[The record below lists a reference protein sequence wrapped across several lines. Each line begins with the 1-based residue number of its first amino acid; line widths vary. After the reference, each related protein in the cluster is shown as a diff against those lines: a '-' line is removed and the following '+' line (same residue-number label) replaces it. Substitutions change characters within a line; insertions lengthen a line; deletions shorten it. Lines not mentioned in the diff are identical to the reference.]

1 MAKTKFIMDRAED
14 ELNEN
19 QREYLKTLNNQLR
32 NKPRELTKKQQQQ
45 IIQVYKKAYMDTI
58 NRGIKNAYGDSKAV
72 KNLTAAYS
80 QQIYDELLK
89 VVMKYNSQAAK
100 DLSDINKQMMQLLMG
115 DGYQQIKEQVD
126 KLVDIVNAD
135 TVEQLIRGKLYED
148 RKGLDKRLWSC
159 TNTSGE
165 KIEDA
170 VASCMAEGMSAAD
183 MAENLKQFAMGG
195 HHTWSRN
202 KIREKLGSG
211 YARKYSGGLDYESL
225 RLARTTITH
234 QAQIETI
241 NTRKVNPYMGGVKW
255 HSNHEAGRTCDLC
268 NSRDGHIFIVDK
280 EDIPLDHPN
289 GACWL
294 EPVWMINGK
303 EATPE
308 EIAKDMR
315 AWANGEKNSG
325 AMDKI
330 PEYKGLGGTAKTKP
344 KTTRVKTTTTKKK
357 TATTKTTKK
366 TTTTAQGGIYTPEER
381 AAKYT
386 ELHETL
392 KKQISKT
399 NKKYTTEG
407 ILEALKQAPLDV
419 QDIYL
424 SIGEFQRTN
433 STGGAFYSLGDKKIH
448 MSLKDDR
455 NLRIRYF
462 GEKHRYDVLF
472 HEWGHLIDDQGVTK
486 RSKEYKF
493 ADGKELMFAKITM
506 DTAVKPTGLAQSFER
521 DMNNWKAKWVEEK
534 FQGKKTLADTPA
546 PLVNG
551 KFADFLQQNEVFTIA
566 LQDAARGMSKGAV
579 KTKWGHDTN
588 YYTRN
593 AVGNINEYEAA
604 CIEVSSELWA
614 EISSSMTQPETRKFL
629 YENFPEMMK
638 SYEKIVKKTLK
649 TIKK

>member
-1 MAKTKFIMDRAED
+1 MGKTKFIMNKPED

-89 VVMKYNSQAAK
+89 VVMKYNSKVAN
-100 DLSDINKQMMQLLMG
+100 DLADINKQMMQLLMG
-115 DGYQQIKEQVD
+115 DGYKQIKDQVD

-170 VASCMAEGMSAAD
+170 VASCMAEGMGAAE

-308 EIAKDMR
+308 EIAKDMK

-330 PEYKGLGGTAKTKP
+330 PEYKGLGGTAKSKV
-344 KTTRVKTTTTKKK
+344 VKSKATKKRS
-357 TATTKTTKK
+357 TK
-366 TTTTAQGGIYTPEER
+366 QRGIYTQEER

-386 ELHETL
+386 ELEQVL

-407 ILEALKQAPLDV
+407 ILEALKQAPLEV
-419 QDIYL
+419 QDMYL
-424 SIGEFQRTN
+424 SIGKFQRTN
-433 STGGAFYSLGDKKIH
+433 STGGAFYSPTDKKIH
-448 MSLKDDR
+448 MSLKDER
-455 NLRIRYF
+455 NLRIQF

-472 HEWGHLIDDQGVTK
+472 HEWGHMIDDQATPDDFKMYRFSGG
-486 RSKEYKF
+486 SEPMYN
-493 ADGKELMFAKITM
+493 KITLKN
-506 DTAVKPTGLAQSFER
+506 AIKPTGLAQAFER

-534 FQGKKTLADTPA
+534 FHGKKTLDNTPA

-551 KFADFLQQNEVFTIA
+551 KFADFLHANEVHTIA
-566 LQDAARGMSKGAV
+566 LQDAAKGMSAGAV
-579 KTKWGHDTN
+579 KTKWGHDLK

-593 AVGNINEYEAA
+593 QDGNISAYESA

-614 EISSSMTQPETRKFL
+614 EISSNMTQPETRKFL

-638 SYEKIVKKTLK
+638 SYDKIVKDTLK
-649 TIKK
+649 QFKK

>member
-1 MAKTKFIMDRAED
+1 MANTKFISDTHT
-14 ELNEN
+14 EN
-19 QREYLKTLNNQLR
+19 GLEYLDTLNKQLR
-32 NKPRELTKKQQQQ
+32 NKPKELTKKQQQQ
-45 IIQVYKKAYMDTI
+45 IIQVYKNAYMDII
-58 NRGIKNAYGDSKAV
+58 NRNIRSAYGDSKAV

-89 VVMKYNSQAAK
+89 VIMKYNRQAATQMA
-100 DLSDINKQMMQLLMG
+100 DINTQMMQLLMG
-115 DGYQQIKEQVD
+115 DGYQQIKDQVD

-135 TVEQLIRGKLYED
+135 TVEQLIRGKVYED

-170 VASCMAEGMSAAD
+170 VASCMAEGMGAAD
-183 MAENLKQFAMGG
+183 MAQNLKEFAMGG

-202 KIREKLGSG
+202 KIREKLGSY
-211 YARKYSGGLDYESL
+211 YASRYKGGLDYEAL

-241 NTRKVNPYMGGVKW
+241 NTKRVNPYMGGIKW

-268 NSRDGHIFIVDK
+268 NERDGHIFIVDK

-308 EIAKDMR
+308 EIAKDMK

-330 PEYKGLGGTAKTKP
+330 PEYKGLGGTAKS
-344 KTTRVKTTTTKKK
+344 
-357 TATTKTTKK
+357 TTKTTKTKTK
-366 TTTTAQGGIYTPEER
+366 TTKKKAAKGGIYTEEER
-381 AAKYT
+381 AAKYA
-386 ELHETL
+386 ELHQTL
-392 KKQISKT
+392 KKQVRTT
-399 NKKYTTEG
+399 NKKYTVDG
-407 ILEALKQAPLDV
+407 IIDRLKQAPLDV
-419 QDIYL
+419 QDLYL
-424 SIGEFQRTN
+424 SVGKFERTTSN
-433 STGGAFYSLGDKKIH
+433 GGAYYSPTDKKIH
-448 MSLKDDR
+448 MSFSDGR
-455 NLRIRYF
+455 NLRVSF
-462 GEKHRYDVLF
+462 GEHHRYDVLF
-472 HEWGHLIDDQGVTK
+472 HEWGHLIDDQGAGDDVKFYRFSGGSEPMYTK
-486 RSKEYKF
+486 LTLKNAIKEK
-493 ADGKELMFAKITM
+493 
-506 DTAVKPTGLAQSFER
+506 GLAQSFER

-534 FQGKKTLADTPA
+534 FHGKKTLDNTPA

-551 KFADFLQQNEVFTIA
+551 KFADFLHENEVYTIA
-566 LQDAARGMSKGAV
+566 LQDAAKGMSAGAV
-579 KTKWGHDTN
+579 KTRWGHDLN
-588 YYTRN
+588 YYIRN
-593 AVGNINEYEAA
+593 QDGNISAYESA

-614 EISSSMTQPETRKFL
+614 ELNSSMTQPETRKFL

-638 SYEKIVKKTLK
+638 SYDKLVKDTLK
-649 TIKK
+649 QFKKK

>member
-1 MAKTKFIMDRAED
+1 MGKTKFIMNKPED

-89 VVMKYNSQAAK
+89 VVMKYNSQVAS

-135 TVEQLIRGKLYED
+135 TVDQIVRGKLYEG
-148 RKGLDKRLWSC
+148 RKGLDKTLWNATSK
-159 TNTSGE
+159 SGE

-170 VASCMAEGMSAAD
+170 VASCMAEGMGAAE
-183 MAENLKQFAMGG
+183 MAENLKEFAMGG

-202 KIREKLGSG
+202 KIKEKLGSG
-211 YARKYSGGLDYESL
+211 YARKYSSGLDYESL

-234 QAQIETI
+234 QSQIETI

-268 NSRDGHIFIVDK
+268 NERDGHIFIVDK

-325 AMDKI
+325 AMNKI
-330 PEYKGLGGTAKTKP
+330 PEYKGLGGTKQPAKSI
-344 KTTRVKTTTTKKK
+344 KK
-357 TATTKTTKK
+357 TIKK
-366 TTTTAQGGIYTPEER
+366 AVKQRGIYTEEER

-407 ILEALKQAPLDV
+407 ILEALKQAPLEV
-419 QDIYL
+419 QDMYL
-424 SIGEFQRTN
+424 SIGKFQRTN
-433 STGGAFYSLGDKKIH
+433 STGGAFYSPTDKKIH
-448 MSLKDDR
+448 MSLKDER
-455 NLRIRYF
+455 NLRIQF

-472 HEWGHLIDDQGVTK
+472 HEWGHMIDDQATPDDFKMYRFSGG
-486 RSKEYKF
+486 SEPMYN
-493 ADGKELMFAKITM
+493 KITLKN
-506 DTAVKPTGLAQSFER
+506 AIKPTGLAQSFER
-521 DMNNWKAKWVEEK
+521 DMKNWQAKWVQEK
-534 FQGKKTLADTPA
+534 FHGKKTLENTPA
-546 PLVNG
+546 ALVNG
-551 KFADFLQQNEVFTIA
+551 KFADFLHDNEVFTIA
-566 LQDAARGMSKGAV
+566 LQDAAKGMSAGAV
-579 KTKWGHDTN
+579 KTKWGHDAK

-593 AVGNINEYEAA
+593 QDGNISAYESA

-614 EISSSMTQPETRKFL
+614 EISSNMTQPETRKFL

-638 SYEKIVKKTLK
+638 SYDKIVKDTLK
-649 TIKK
+649 QFKK

>member
-1 MAKTKFIMDRAED
+1 MAKTQFTMNKPED
-14 ELNEN
+14 KLNPN
-19 QREYLKTLNNQLR
+19 QREYLDTLNKQLR

-89 VVMKYNSQAAK
+89 VVMKYNSKVAT
-100 DLSDINKQMMQLLMG
+100 DLADINKQMMQLLMG
-115 DGYQQIKEQVD
+115 DGYKQIKDQVD
-126 KLVDIVNAD
+126 KLVDIVNTD
-135 TVEQLIRGKLYED
+135 TVEQVIQGKLYEK
-148 RKGLDKRLWSC
+148 RKGLDKTLWSC
-159 TNTSGE
+159 TDKSGV

-170 VASCMAEGMSAAD
+170 VASCMAEGMGAAE
-183 MAENLKQFAMGG
+183 MAENLKEFAMGG

-241 NTRKVNPYMGGVKW
+241 NTKRVNPYMGGVQW
-255 HSNHEAGRTCDLC
+255 HSNHEAGRTCDAC
-268 NSRDGHIFIVDK
+268 NALDGRLFIIDK

-303 EATPE
+303 KATPE
-308 EIAKDMR
+308 DIAKDMR

-325 AMDKI
+325 AMNKI
-330 PEYKGLGGTAKTKP
+330 PEYKGLGGTKAPAKSI
-344 KTTRVKTTTTKKK
+344 KK
-357 TATTKTTKK
+357 TIKK
-366 TTTTAQGGIYTPEER
+366 AVKQRGIYTEEER

-407 ILEALKQAPLDV
+407 ILEALKQAPLEV
-419 QDIYL
+419 QDMYL
-424 SIGEFQRTN
+424 SIGKFQRTN
-433 STGGAFYSLGDKKIH
+433 STGGAFYSPTDKKIH
-448 MSLKDDR
+448 MSLKDER
-455 NLRIRYF
+455 NLRIQF

-472 HEWGHLIDDQGVTK
+472 HEWGHMIDDQATPDDFKMYRFSGG
-486 RSKEYKF
+486 SEPMYS
-493 ADGKELMFAKITM
+493 KITLKN
-506 DTAVKPTGLAQSFER
+506 AIKPTGLAQAFER

-534 FQGKKTLADTPA
+534 FHGKKTLDNTPA

-551 KFADFLQQNEVFTIA
+551 KFADFLHDNEVFTIA
-566 LQDAARGMSKGAV
+566 LQDAAKGMSAGAV
-579 KTKWGHDTN
+579 KTKWGHDAK

-593 AVGNINEYEAA
+593 QDGNISAYESA

-638 SYEKIVKKTLK
+638 SYDKLVKDTLK
-649 TIKK
+649 QFKK

>member
-1 MAKTKFIMDRAED
+1 MAKTKFIMNRAED
-14 ELNEN
+14 ELNDN
-19 QREYLKTLNNQLR
+19 QKEYLKTLNNQLN

-89 VVMKYNSQAAK
+89 VVMKYNSKVAT
-100 DLSDINKQMMQLLMG
+100 DLADVNKQMMQLLMG
-115 DGYQQIKEQVD
+115 DGYKQIKDQVD
-126 KLVDIVNAD
+126 KLVDVVNAD
-135 TVEQLIRGKLYED
+135 TVEQVIRGKLYED

-241 NTRKVNPYMGGVKW
+241 NTKRVNPYMGGVQW
-255 HSNHEAGRTCDLC
+255 HSNHEAGRTCDAC
-268 NSRDGHIFIVDK
+268 NALDGRLFIIDK

-303 EATPE
+303 KATPE
-308 EIAKDMR
+308 DIAKDMR

-330 PEYKGLGGTAKTKP
+330 PEYKGLGGTKTP
-344 KTTRVKTTTTKKK
+344 TKSIKK
-357 TATTKTTKK
+357 TIKRAVK
-366 TTTTAQGGIYTPEER
+366 QRGIYTEEER

-419 QDIYL
+419 QDMYL

-448 MSLKDDR
+448 MSLKDER

-472 HEWGHLIDDQGVTK
+472 HEWGHLIDDQGVAK

-551 KFADFLQQNEVFTIA
+551 KFADFLDQNEVFTVA

-614 EISSSMTQPETRKFL
+614 EISSNMTQPETRKFL

-638 SYEKIVKKTLK
+638 SYDKIVKDTLK
-649 TIKK
+649 QFKKK

>member
-1 MAKTKFIMDRAED
+1 MAKTKFTSDTKSD
-14 ELNEN
+14 NGL
-19 QREYLKTLNNQLR
+19 EYLKTLNNQLR

-89 VVMKYNSQAAK
+89 VVMKYDSKVAK
-100 DLSDINKQMMQLLMG
+100 DLADINKQMMQLLMG
-115 DGYQQIKEQVD
+115 DGYKQIKDQVD

-135 TVEQLIRGKLYED
+135 TVEQVIRGKLYED

-234 QAQIETI
+234 QSQIETI
-241 NTRKVNPYMGGVKW
+241 NTKRVNPYMGGVKW

-268 NSRDGHIFIVDK
+268 NERDGHIFIVDK

-330 PEYKGLGGTAKTKP
+330 PEYKGLGGTAKPKAKT
-344 KTTRVKTTTTKKK
+344 KTTRVKTTKDTIKK
-357 TATTKTTKK
+357 TTKTTNKAAK
-366 TTTTAQGGIYTPEER
+366 QKGGIYTEEER
-381 AAKYT
+381 AAKYA

-419 QDIYL
+419 QDMYL
-424 SIGEFQRTN
+424 SIGKFQRTN
-433 STGGAFYSLGDKKIH
+433 STGGAFYSPTDKKIH
-448 MSLKDDR
+448 MSLKDER
-455 NLRIRYF
+455 NLRINNF

-472 HEWGHLIDDQGVTK
+472 HEWGHMIDDQGTPDDFK
-486 RSKEYKF
+486 MYRFSGGSEPMYS
-493 ADGKELMFAKITM
+493 KITLKN
-506 DTAVKPTGLAQSFER
+506 AIKPTGLAQSFER

-534 FQGKKTLADTPA
+534 FHGTKTLENTPA

-551 KFADFLQQNEVFTIA
+551 KFADFLHDNEVYTIA
-566 LQDAARGMSKGAV
+566 LQDAAKGMSAGAV
-579 KTKWGHDTN
+579 KTRWGHDLK

-593 AVGNINEYEAA
+593 QDGNISAYESA
-604 CIEVSSELWA
+604 CVEVSSELWA
-614 EISSSMTQPETRKFL
+614 EINSSMTQPETRKFL

-638 SYEKIVKKTLK
+638 SYDKLVKDTLK
-649 TIKK
+649 QFKK

>member
-1 MAKTKFIMDRAED
+1 MGRTEFDGNRNTQNAID
-14 ELNEN
+14 
-19 QREYLKTLNNQLR
+19 YLKTLNGQLN
-32 NKPRELTKKQQQQ
+32 NKPKELTKKQQQQ

-89 VVMKYNSQAAK
+89 VVMKYNSKVAN

-115 DGYQQIKEQVD
+115 DGYKQIKDQVD

-135 TVEQLIRGKLYED
+135 TVEQLIRGKVYED

-170 VASCMAEGMSAAD
+170 VASCMAEGMGAAE
-183 MAENLKQFAMGG
+183 MAQNLKEFAMGG

-241 NTRKVNPYMGGVKW
+241 NTKRVNPYMGGVQW
-255 HSNHEAGRTCDLC
+255 HSNHEAGRTCDAC
-268 NSRDGHIFIVDK
+268 NALDGRIYIIDK

-303 EATPE
+303 KATPE
-308 EIAKDMR
+308 DIAKDMR

-330 PEYKGLGGTAKTKP
+330 PEYKGLGGTKQPAKSI
-344 KTTRVKTTTTKKK
+344 KK
-357 TATTKTTKK
+357 TIKK
-366 TTTTAQGGIYTPEER
+366 AVKQRGIYTEEER

-407 ILEALKQAPLDV
+407 ILEALKQAPLEV
-419 QDIYL
+419 QDMYL
-424 SIGEFQRTN
+424 SIGKFQRTN
-433 STGGAFYSLGDKKIH
+433 STGGAFYSPTDKKIH
-448 MSLKDDR
+448 MSLKDER
-455 NLRIRYF
+455 NLRIQF

-472 HEWGHLIDDQGVTK
+472 HEWGHMIDDQATPDDFKMYRFSGG
-486 RSKEYKF
+486 SEPMYN
-493 ADGKELMFAKITM
+493 KITLKN
-506 DTAVKPTGLAQSFER
+506 AIKPTGLAQSFER
-521 DMNNWKAKWVEEK
+521 DMKNWQAKWVQEK
-534 FQGKKTLADTPA
+534 FHGKKTLENTPA
-546 PLVNG
+546 ALVNG
-551 KFADFLQQNEVFTIA
+551 KFADFLHDNEVFTIA
-566 LQDAARGMSKGAV
+566 LQDAAKGMSAGAV
-579 KTKWGHDTN
+579 KTKWGHDAK

-593 AVGNINEYEAA
+593 QDGNISAYESA

-614 EISSSMTQPETRKFL
+614 EISSNMTQPETRKFL

-638 SYEKIVKKTLK
+638 SYDKIVKDTLK
-649 TIKK
+649 QFKK

>member
-1 MAKTKFIMDRAED
+1 MGRTEFSGVGNTQNSID
-14 ELNEN
+14 
-19 QREYLKTLNNQLR
+19 YLKTLNGQLN
-32 NKPRELTKKQQQQ
+32 NKPKELTKKQQQQ

-72 KNLTAAYS
+72 KNLTASYS

-89 VVMKYNSQAAK
+89 VVMKYNSKVAK

-241 NTRKVNPYMGGVKW
+241 NTKRVNPYMGGVQW
-255 HSNHEAGRTCDLC
+255 HSNHEAGRTCDAC
-268 NSRDGHIFIVDK
+268 NALDGRLFIIDK

-303 EATPE
+303 KATPE
-308 EIAKDMR
+308 DIAKDMR

-330 PEYKGLGGTAKTKP
+330 PEYKGLGGTKTP
-344 KTTRVKTTTTKKK
+344 TKSIKK
-357 TATTKTTKK
+357 TIKRAVK
-366 TTTTAQGGIYTPEER
+366 QRGIYTEEER

-407 ILEALKQAPLDV
+407 ILEALKQAPLEV
-419 QDIYL
+419 QDMYL
-424 SIGEFQRTN
+424 SIGKFQRTN
-433 STGGAFYSLGDKKIH
+433 STGGAFYSLEDKKIH
-448 MSLKDDR
+448 MSLKDER

-472 HEWGHLIDDQGVTK
+472 HEWGHLIDDQGVAK

-551 KFADFLQQNEVFTIA
+551 KFADFLDQNEVFTVA

-614 EISSSMTQPETRKFL
+614 EISSNMTQPETRKFL

-638 SYEKIVKKTLK
+638 SYDKIVKDTLK
-649 TIKK
+649 QFKKK

>member
-1 MAKTKFIMDRAED
+1 MAKTQFISDTQTQNG
-14 ELNEN
+14 L
-19 QREYLKTLNNQLR
+19 EYLETLNKQLR
-32 NKPRELTKKQQQQ
+32 NKPRELTKYQQQQ

-58 NRGIKNAYGDSKAV
+58 NRGIKNAYGDNKAV

-89 VVMKYNSQAAK
+89 VVMKYNSKVAN

-115 DGYQQIKEQVD
+115 DGYQQIKDQVD

-135 TVEQLIRGKLYED
+135 TVEQLIRGKVYED

-170 VASCMAEGMSAAD
+170 VASCMAEGMGAAE
-183 MAENLKQFAMGG
+183 MAENLKEFAMGG

-202 KIREKLGSG
+202 KIKEKLGSG

-234 QAQIETI
+234 QSQIETI

-268 NSRDGHIFIVDK
+268 NERDGHIFIVDK

-325 AMDKI
+325 AMNKI
-330 PEYKGLGGTAKTKP
+330 PEYKGLGGTKQPAKSI
-344 KTTRVKTTTTKKK
+344 KK
-357 TATTKTTKK
+357 TIKK
-366 TTTTAQGGIYTPEER
+366 AVKQRGIYTEEER

-407 ILEALKQAPLDV
+407 ILEALKQAPLEV
-419 QDIYL
+419 QDMYL
-424 SIGEFQRTN
+424 SIGKFQRTN
-433 STGGAFYSLGDKKIH
+433 STGGAFYSPTDKKIH
-448 MSLKDDR
+448 MSLKDER
-455 NLRIRYF
+455 NLRIQF

-472 HEWGHLIDDQGVTK
+472 HEWGHMIDDQATPDDFKMYRFSGG
-486 RSKEYKF
+486 SEPMYS
-493 ADGKELMFAKITM
+493 KITLKN
-506 DTAVKPTGLAQSFER
+506 AIKPTGLAQAFER
-521 DMNNWKAKWVEEK
+521 DMNNWQAKWVQEK
-534 FQGKKTLADTPA
+534 FHGKKTLENTPA
-546 PLVNG
+546 ALVNG
-551 KFADFLQQNEVFTIA
+551 KFADFLHDNEVFTIA
-566 LQDAARGMSKGAV
+566 LQDAAKGMSAGAV
-579 KTKWGHDTN
+579 KTKWGHDAK

-593 AVGNINEYEAA
+593 QDGNISAYESA

-614 EISSSMTQPETRKFL
+614 EISSNMTQPETRKFL

-638 SYEKIVKKTLK
+638 SYDKIVKDTLK
-649 TIKK
+649 QFKK

>member
-1 MAKTKFIMDRAED
+1 MGRTEFSGNRNTQNAID
-14 ELNEN
+14 
-19 QREYLKTLNNQLR
+19 YLKTLNGQLN
-32 NKPRELTKKQQQQ
+32 NKPKELTKKQQQQ

-89 VVMKYNSQAAK
+89 VVMKYNSKVAN
-100 DLSDINKQMMQLLMG
+100 DLADINKQMMQLLMG
-115 DGYQQIKEQVD
+115 DEYKQIKEQVD
-126 KLVDIVNAD
+126 KLVDVVNAD
-135 TVEQLIRGKLYED
+135 TVEQVIRGKLYED
-148 RKGLDKRLWSC
+148 RKGLNKRLWSC

-170 VASCMAEGMSAAD
+170 VASCMAEGMGAAE

-211 YARKYSGGLDYESL
+211 YARKYSSGLDYESL

-308 EIAKDMR
+308 EIAKDMK

-325 AMDKI
+325 AMNKI
-330 PEYKGLGGTAKTKP
+330 PEYKGLGGTKTPAKTIK
-344 KTTRVKTTTTKKK
+344 RAVK
-357 TATTKTTKK
+357 
-366 TTTTAQGGIYTPEER
+366 QRGIYTEEER

-407 ILEALKQAPLDV
+407 ILEALKQAPLEV
-419 QDIYL
+419 QDMYL
-424 SIGEFQRTN
+424 SIGKFQRTN
-433 STGGAFYSLGDKKIH
+433 STGGAFYSPTDKKIH
-448 MSLKDDR
+448 MSLKDER
-455 NLRIRYF
+455 NLRIQF

-472 HEWGHLIDDQGVTK
+472 HEWGHMIDDQATPDDFKMYRFSGG
-486 RSKEYKF
+486 SEPMYN
-493 ADGKELMFAKITM
+493 KITLKN
-506 DTAVKPTGLAQSFER
+506 AIKPTGLAQSFER
-521 DMNNWKAKWVEEK
+521 DMKNWQAKWVQEK
-534 FQGKKTLADTPA
+534 FHGKKTLENTPA
-546 PLVNG
+546 ALVNG
-551 KFADFLQQNEVFTIA
+551 KFADFLHDNEVFTIA
-566 LQDAARGMSKGAV
+566 LQDAAKGMSAGAV
-579 KTKWGHDTN
+579 KTKWGHDAK

-593 AVGNINEYEAA
+593 QDGNISAYESA

-614 EISSSMTQPETRKFL
+614 EISSNMTQPETRKFL

-638 SYEKIVKKTLK
+638 SYDKIVKDTLK
-649 TIKK
+649 QFKK

>member
-1 MAKTKFIMDRAED
+1 MGKTKFIMNKPED

-89 VVMKYNSQAAK
+89 VVMKYNSQVAS

-115 DGYQQIKEQVD
+115 DGYQQIKGQVD

-135 TVEQLIRGKLYED
+135 TVEQLIRGKVYED
-148 RKGLDKRLWSC
+148 RKGLNKRLWSC

-170 VASCMAEGMSAAD
+170 VASCMAEGMGAAE
-183 MAENLKQFAMGG
+183 MTENLKQFAMGG

-325 AMDKI
+325 AMNKI
-330 PEYKGLGGTAKTKP
+330 PEYKGLGGTKQPAKSI
-344 KTTRVKTTTTKKK
+344 KK
-357 TATTKTTKK
+357 TIKK
-366 TTTTAQGGIYTPEER
+366 AVKQRGIYTEEER

-407 ILEALKQAPLDV
+407 ILEALKQAPLEV
-419 QDIYL
+419 QDMYL
-424 SIGEFQRTN
+424 SIGKFQRTN
-433 STGGAFYSLGDKKIH
+433 STGGAFYSPTDKKIH
-448 MSLKDDR
+448 MSLKDER
-455 NLRIRYF
+455 NLRIQF

-472 HEWGHLIDDQGVTK
+472 HEWGHMIDDQATPDDFKMYRFSGG
-486 RSKEYKF
+486 SEPMYN
-493 ADGKELMFAKITM
+493 KITLKN
-506 DTAVKPTGLAQSFER
+506 AIKPTGLAQSFER
-521 DMNNWKAKWVEEK
+521 DMKNWQAKWVQEK
-534 FQGKKTLADTPA
+534 FHGKKTLENTPA
-546 PLVNG
+546 ALVNG
-551 KFADFLQQNEVFTIA
+551 KFADFLHDNEVFTIA
-566 LQDAARGMSKGAV
+566 LQDAAKGMSAGAV
-579 KTKWGHDTN
+579 KTKWGHDAK

-593 AVGNINEYEAA
+593 QDGNISAYESA

-614 EISSSMTQPETRKFL
+614 EISSNMTQPETRKFL

-638 SYEKIVKKTLK
+638 SYDKIVKDTLK
-649 TIKK
+649 QFKK

>member
-1 MAKTKFIMDRAED
+1 MAKTQFIMNKPED
-14 ELNEN
+14 KLNNN
-19 QREYLKTLNNQLR
+19 QKEYLDTLNKQLR

-89 VVMKYNSQAAK
+89 VVMKYNSKVAT
-100 DLSDINKQMMQLLMG
+100 DLADINKQMMQLLMG
-115 DGYQQIKEQVD
+115 DGYKQIKDQVD

-135 TVEQLIRGKLYED
+135 TVEQVIQGKLYEK
-148 RKGLDKRLWSC
+148 RKGLDKTLWSC
-159 TNTSGE
+159 TDKSGV

-170 VASCMAEGMSAAD
+170 VASCMAEGMGAAE
-183 MAENLKQFAMGG
+183 MAENLKEFAMGG

-308 EIAKDMR
+308 EIAKDMK

-325 AMDKI
+325 AMNKI
-330 PEYKGLGGTAKTKP
+330 PEYKGLGGTKAP
-344 KTTRVKTTTTKKK
+344 VKSIKK
-357 TATTKTTKK
+357 TIKK
-366 TTTTAQGGIYTPEER
+366 AVKQRGIYTEEER

-407 ILEALKQAPLDV
+407 ILEALKQAPLEV
-419 QDIYL
+419 QDMYL
-424 SIGEFQRTN
+424 SIGKFQRTN
-433 STGGAFYSLGDKKIH
+433 STGGAFYSPTDKKIH
-448 MSLKDDR
+448 MSLKDER
-455 NLRIRYF
+455 NLRIQF

-472 HEWGHLIDDQGVTK
+472 HECGHMIDDQATPDDFKMYRFSGG
-486 RSKEYKF
+486 SEPMYS
-493 ADGKELMFAKITM
+493 KITLKN
-506 DTAVKPTGLAQSFER
+506 AIKPTGLAQAFER

-534 FQGKKTLADTPA
+534 FHGKKTLDNTPA

-551 KFADFLQQNEVFTIA
+551 KFADFLHDNEVFTIA
-566 LQDAARGMSKGAV
+566 LQDAAKGMSAGAV
-579 KTKWGHDTN
+579 KTKWGHDAK

-593 AVGNINEYEAA
+593 QDGNISAYESA

-638 SYEKIVKKTLK
+638 SYDKLVKDTLK
-649 TIKK
+649 QFKK

>member
-1 MAKTKFIMDRAED
+1 MARTEFSGVGNTQNSID
-14 ELNEN
+14 
-19 QREYLKTLNNQLR
+19 YFKTLNGQLN

-89 VVMKYNSQAAK
+89 VVMKYNSKVAK

-126 KLVDIVNAD
+126 KLVDIVNTD

-325 AMDKI
+325 AMNKI
-330 PEYKGLGGTAKTKP
+330 PEYKGLGGTKAPAKSI
-344 KTTRVKTTTTKKK
+344 KK
-357 TATTKTTKK
+357 TIKK
-366 TTTTAQGGIYTPEER
+366 AVKQRGIYTEEER

-407 ILEALKQAPLDV
+407 ILEALKQAPLEV
-419 QDIYL
+419 QDMYL
-424 SIGEFQRTN
+424 SIGKFQRTN
-433 STGGAFYSLGDKKIH
+433 STGGAFYSPTDKKIH
-448 MSLKDDR
+448 MSLKDER
-455 NLRIRYF
+455 NLRIQF

-472 HEWGHLIDDQGVTK
+472 HEWGHMIDDQATPDDFKMYRFSGG
-486 RSKEYKF
+486 SEPMYN
-493 ADGKELMFAKITM
+493 KITLKN
-506 DTAVKPTGLAQSFER
+506 AIKPTGLAQSFER
-521 DMNNWKAKWVEEK
+521 DMKNWQAKWVQEK
-534 FQGKKTLADTPA
+534 FHGKKTLENTPA
-546 PLVNG
+546 ALVNG
-551 KFADFLQQNEVFTIA
+551 KFADFLHDNEVFTIA
-566 LQDAARGMSKGAV
+566 LQDAAKGMSAGAV
-579 KTKWGHDTN
+579 KTKWGHDAK

-593 AVGNINEYEAA
+593 QDGNISAYESA

-614 EISSSMTQPETRKFL
+614 EISSNMTQPETRKFL

-638 SYEKIVKKTLK
+638 SYDKIVKDTLK
-649 TIKK
+649 QFKK

>member
-1 MAKTKFIMDRAED
+1 MGRTEFSGVGNTQNSID
-14 ELNEN
+14 
-19 QREYLKTLNNQLR
+19 YLKTLNGQLN
-32 NKPRELTKKQQQQ
+32 NKPKELTKKQQQQ

-72 KNLTAAYS
+72 KNLTASYS

-89 VVMKYNSQAAK
+89 VVMKYNSKVAK

-126 KLVDIVNAD
+126 KLVDIVNTD

-211 YARKYSGGLDYESL
+211 YARKYSSGLDYESL

-308 EIAKDMR
+308 EIAKDMK

-325 AMDKI
+325 AMNKI
-330 PEYKGLGGTAKTKP
+330 PEYKGLGGTKAPAKSI
-344 KTTRVKTTTTKKK
+344 KK
-357 TATTKTTKK
+357 TIKK
-366 TTTTAQGGIYTPEER
+366 AVKQRGIYTEEER

-407 ILEALKQAPLDV
+407 ILEALKQAPLEV
-419 QDIYL
+419 QDMYL
-424 SIGEFQRTN
+424 SIGKFQRTN
-433 STGGAFYSLGDKKIH
+433 STGGAFYSPTDKKIH
-448 MSLKDDR
+448 MSLKDER
-455 NLRIRYF
+455 NLRIQF

-472 HEWGHLIDDQGVTK
+472 HEWGHMIDDQATPDDFKMYRFSGG
-486 RSKEYKF
+486 SEPMYS
-493 ADGKELMFAKITM
+493 KITLKN
-506 DTAVKPTGLAQSFER
+506 AIKPTGLAQAFER

-534 FQGKKTLADTPA
+534 FHGKKTLDNTPA

-551 KFADFLQQNEVFTIA
+551 KFADFLHDNEVFTIA
-566 LQDAARGMSKGAV
+566 LQDAAKGMSAGAV
-579 KTKWGHDTN
+579 KTKWGHDAK

-593 AVGNINEYEAA
+593 QDGNISAYESA

-638 SYEKIVKKTLK
+638 SYDKLVKDTLK
-649 TIKK
+649 QFKK

>member
-1 MAKTKFIMDRAED
+1 MARTEFSGVGNTQNSID
-14 ELNEN
+14 
-19 QREYLKTLNNQLR
+19 YFKTLNGQLN
-32 NKPRELTKKQQQQ
+32 NKPKELTKKQQQQ

-89 VVMKYNSQAAK
+89 VIMKYNSKVAK

-183 MAENLKQFAMGG
+183 MAENLKEFAMGG

-211 YARKYSGGLDYESL
+211 YARKYSSGLDYESL

-330 PEYKGLGGTAKTKP
+330 PEYKGLGGTAKPKVVKP
-344 KTTRVKTTTTKKK
+344 KTTKRTTK
-357 TATTKTTKK
+357 
-366 TTTTAQGGIYTPEER
+366 QRGIYTTEER

-407 ILEALKQAPLDV
+407 ILEALKQAPLEV
-419 QDIYL
+419 QDMYL
-424 SIGEFQRTN
+424 SIGKFQRTN
-433 STGGAFYSLGDKKIH
+433 STGGAFYSPTDKKIH
-448 MSLKDDR
+448 MSLKDER
-455 NLRIRYF
+455 NLRIQF

-472 HEWGHLIDDQGVTK
+472 HEWGHMIDDQATPDDFKMYRFSGG
-486 RSKEYKF
+486 SEPMYN
-493 ADGKELMFAKITM
+493 KITLKN
-506 DTAVKPTGLAQSFER
+506 AIKPTGLAQSFER
-521 DMNNWKAKWVEEK
+521 DMKNWQAKWVQEK
-534 FQGKKTLADTPA
+534 FHGKKTLENTPA
-546 PLVNG
+546 ALVNG
-551 KFADFLQQNEVFTIA
+551 KFADFLHDNEVFTIA
-566 LQDAARGMSKGAV
+566 LQDAAKGMSAGAV
-579 KTKWGHDTN
+579 KTKWGHDLK

-593 AVGNINEYEAA
+593 QDGNISAYESA

-638 SYEKIVKKTLK
+638 SYDKIVKDTLK
-649 TIKK
+649 QFKK

>member
-1 MAKTKFIMDRAED
+1 MARTEFSGVGNTQNSID
-14 ELNEN
+14 
-19 QREYLKTLNNQLR
+19 YFKTLNGQLN

-45 IIQVYKKAYMDTI
+45 IIQVYKKAYMNTI
-58 NRGIKNAYGDSKAV
+58 NRGIKNAYGDNKAV

-89 VVMKYNSQAAK
+89 VVMKYNSKVAN

-115 DGYQQIKEQVD
+115 DGYKQIKDQVD

-135 TVEQLIRGKLYED
+135 TVEQLIRGKVYED

-170 VASCMAEGMSAAD
+170 VASCMAEGMGAAE
-183 MAENLKQFAMGG
+183 MAQNLKEFAMGG

-211 YARKYSGGLDYESL
+211 YARKYSSGLDYESL

-234 QAQIETI
+234 QSQIETI

-268 NSRDGHIFIVDK
+268 NERDGHIFIVDK

-325 AMDKI
+325 AMNKI
-330 PEYKGLGGTAKTKP
+330 PEYKGLGGTAKPKVVKP
-344 KTTRVKTTTTKKK
+344 KTTKRTTK
-357 TATTKTTKK
+357 
-366 TTTTAQGGIYTPEER
+366 QRGIYTIEER

-386 ELHETL
+386 ELEQVL

-407 ILEALKQAPLDV
+407 ILEALKQAPLEV
-419 QDIYL
+419 QDMYL
-424 SIGEFQRTN
+424 SIGKFQRTN
-433 STGGAFYSLGDKKIH
+433 STGGAFYSPTDKKIH
-448 MSLKDDR
+448 MSLKDER
-455 NLRIRYF
+455 NLRIQF

-472 HEWGHLIDDQGVTK
+472 HEWGHMIDDQATPDDFKMYRFSGG
-486 RSKEYKF
+486 SEPMYN
-493 ADGKELMFAKITM
+493 KITLKN
-506 DTAVKPTGLAQSFER
+506 AIKPTGLAQSFER
-521 DMNNWKAKWVEEK
+521 DMKNWQAKWVQEK
-534 FQGKKTLADTPA
+534 FHGKKTLENTPA
-546 PLVNG
+546 ALVNG
-551 KFADFLQQNEVFTIA
+551 KFADFLHDNEVFTIA
-566 LQDAARGMSKGAV
+566 LQDAAKGMSAGAV
-579 KTKWGHDTN
+579 KTKWGHDAK

-593 AVGNINEYEAA
+593 QDGNISAYESA

-614 EISSSMTQPETRKFL
+614 EISSNMTQPETRKFL

-638 SYEKIVKKTLK
+638 SYDKIVKDTLK
-649 TIKK
+649 QFKK

>member
-1 MAKTKFIMDRAED
+1 MGRTEFSGVGNTQNSID
-14 ELNEN
+14 
-19 QREYLKTLNNQLR
+19 YLKTLNGQLN
-32 NKPRELTKKQQQQ
+32 NKPKELTKKQQQQ

-72 KNLTAAYS
+72 KNLTASYS

-89 VVMKYNSQAAK
+89 VVMKYNSKVAK

-183 MAENLKQFAMGG
+183 MAENLKEFAMGG

-211 YARKYSGGLDYESL
+211 YARKYSSGLDYESL

-308 EIAKDMR
+308 EIAKDMK

-325 AMDKI
+325 AMNKI
-330 PEYKGLGGTAKTKP
+330 PEYKGLGGTKAPAKSI
-344 KTTRVKTTTTKKK
+344 KK
-357 TATTKTTKK
+357 TIKK
-366 TTTTAQGGIYTPEER
+366 AVKQRGIYTEEER

-407 ILEALKQAPLDV
+407 ILEALKQAPLEV
-419 QDIYL
+419 QDMYL
-424 SIGEFQRTN
+424 SIGKFQRTN
-433 STGGAFYSLGDKKIH
+433 STGGAFYSPTDKKIH
-448 MSLKDDR
+448 MSLKDER

-472 HEWGHLIDDQGVTK
+472 HEWGHLIDDQGVAK

-551 KFADFLQQNEVFTIA
+551 KFADFLDQNEVFTVA

-614 EISSSMTQPETRKFL
+614 EISSNMTQPETRKFL

-638 SYEKIVKKTLK
+638 SYDKLVKDTLK
-649 TIKK
+649 QFKK

>member
-1 MAKTKFIMDRAED
+1 MAKTQFIMNKPKDK
-14 ELNEN
+14 LNAN
-19 QREYLKTLNNQLR
+19 QREYLDTLNNQLR
-32 NKPRELTKKQQQQ
+32 NKPRELTNKQQQQ

-89 VVMKYNSQAAK
+89 VVMKYNSK
-100 DLSDINKQMMQLLMG
+100 VVNDLADINKQMMQLLMG
-115 DGYQQIKEQVD
+115 DGYKQIKDQVD

-135 TVEQLIRGKLYED
+135 TVEQLIRGKVYED

-211 YARKYSGGLDYESL
+211 YARKYSSGLDYESL

-325 AMDKI
+325 AMNKI
-330 PEYKGLGGTAKTKP
+330 PEYKGLGGTKTPAKTIK
-344 KTTRVKTTTTKKK
+344 RAVK
-357 TATTKTTKK
+357 
-366 TTTTAQGGIYTPEER
+366 QRGIYTIEER

-386 ELHETL
+386 ELEQVL

-407 ILEALKQAPLDV
+407 ILEALKQAPLEV
-419 QDIYL
+419 QDMYL
-424 SIGEFQRTN
+424 SIGKFQRTN
-433 STGGAFYSLGDKKIH
+433 STGGAFYSPTDKKIH
-448 MSLKDDR
+448 MSLKDER
-455 NLRIRYF
+455 NLRIQF

-472 HEWGHLIDDQGVTK
+472 HEWGHMIDDQATPDDFKMYRFSGG
-486 RSKEYKF
+486 SEPMYN
-493 ADGKELMFAKITM
+493 KITLKN
-506 DTAVKPTGLAQSFER
+506 AIKPTGLAQSFER
-521 DMNNWKAKWVEEK
+521 DMKNWQAKWVQEK
-534 FQGKKTLADTPA
+534 FHGKKTLENTPA
-546 PLVNG
+546 ALVNG
-551 KFADFLQQNEVFTIA
+551 KFADFLHDNEVFTIA
-566 LQDAARGMSKGAV
+566 LQDAAKGMSAGAV
-579 KTKWGHDTN
+579 KTKWGHDAK

-593 AVGNINEYEAA
+593 QDGNISAYESA

-614 EISSSMTQPETRKFL
+614 EISSNMTQPETRKFL

-638 SYEKIVKKTLK
+638 SYDKIVKDTLK
-649 TIKK
+649 QFKK

>member
-1 MAKTKFIMDRAED
+1 MGRTEFDGNRNTQNAID
-14 ELNEN
+14 
-19 QREYLKTLNNQLR
+19 YLKTLNGQLN
-32 NKPRELTKKQQQQ
+32 NKPKELTKKQQQQ

-100 DLSDINKQMMQLLMG
+100 DLSDTNKQMMQLLMG
-115 DGYQQIKEQVD
+115 DGYQQIKDQVD

-135 TVEQLIRGKLYED
+135 TVEQLIRGKVYED

-183 MAENLKQFAMGG
+183 MAENLKEFAMGG

-211 YARKYSGGLDYESL
+211 YARKYSSGLDYESL

-308 EIAKDMR
+308 EIAKDMK

-325 AMDKI
+325 AMNKI
-330 PEYKGLGGTAKTKP
+330 PEYKGLGGTKAPAKSI
-344 KTTRVKTTTTKKK
+344 KK
-357 TATTKTTKK
+357 TIKK
-366 TTTTAQGGIYTPEER
+366 AVKQRGIYTEEER

-407 ILEALKQAPLDV
+407 ILEALKQAPLEV
-419 QDIYL
+419 QDMYL
-424 SIGEFQRTN
+424 SIGKFQRTN
-433 STGGAFYSLGDKKIH
+433 STGGAFYSPTDKKIH
-448 MSLKDDR
+448 MSLKDER
-455 NLRIRYF
+455 NLRIQF

-472 HEWGHLIDDQGVTK
+472 HEWGHMIDDQATPDDFKMYRFSGG
-486 RSKEYKF
+486 SEPMYS
-493 ADGKELMFAKITM
+493 KITLKN
-506 DTAVKPTGLAQSFER
+506 AIKPTGLAQAFER

-534 FQGKKTLADTPA
+534 FHGKKTLDNTPA

-551 KFADFLQQNEVFTIA
+551 KFADFLHDNEVFTIA
-566 LQDAARGMSKGAV
+566 LQDAAKGMSAGAV
-579 KTKWGHDTN
+579 KTKWGHDAK

-593 AVGNINEYEAA
+593 QDGNISAYESA

-638 SYEKIVKKTLK
+638 SYDKLVKDTLK
-649 TIKK
+649 QFKK

>member
-1 MAKTKFIMDRAED
+1 MGRTEFSGNRNTQNAID
-14 ELNEN
+14 
-19 QREYLKTLNNQLR
+19 YLKTLNGQLN
-32 NKPRELTKKQQQQ
+32 NKPKELTKKQQQQ

-89 VVMKYNSQAAK
+89 VVIKYNSKVAK

-330 PEYKGLGGTAKTKP
+330 PEYKGLGGTAKPKVVKP
-344 KTTRVKTTTTKKK
+344 KTTKRTTK
-357 TATTKTTKK
+357 
-366 TTTTAQGGIYTPEER
+366 QRGIYTTEER
-381 AAKYT
+381 AAKYVELKQTLHT
-386 ELHETL
+386 EL
-392 KKQISKT
+392 KSR
-399 NKKYTTEG
+399 NKKYTVDG
-407 ILEALKQAPLDV
+407 VLDRLKQAPEEI
-419 QDIYL
+419 QDLYL
-424 SIGEFQRTN
+424 TVGKFKRT
-433 STGGAFYSLGDKKIH
+433 SSSGGAYYNPNDKQIH
-448 MSLKDDR
+448 MSLNDDK
-455 NLRIRYF
+455 NLRLRYF
-462 GEKHRYDVLF
+462 EEKYRYNVLF
-472 HEWGHLIDDQGVTK
+472 HEWGHLIDDQGAGDNVRNYRFSGGSEPMYT
-486 RSKEYKF
+486 
-493 ADGKELMFAKITM
+493 KITLKN
-506 DTAVKPTGLAQSFER
+506 AVKPTGLAQAFER
-521 DMNNWKAKWVEEK
+521 DMKNWQAKWVQEK
-534 FQGKKTLADTPA
+534 FHGKKTLENTPA
-546 PLVNG
+546 ALVNG
-551 KFADFLQQNEVFTIA
+551 KFADFLHDNEVFTIA
-566 LQDAARGMSKGAV
+566 LQDAAKGMSAGAV
-579 KTKWGHDTN
+579 KTKWGHDLK

-593 AVGNINEYEAA
+593 QDGNISAYESA

-614 EISSSMTQPETRKFL
+614 EISSNMTQPETRKFL

-638 SYEKIVKKTLK
+638 SYDKIVKDTLK
-649 TIKK
+649 QFKK

>member
-1 MAKTKFIMDRAED
+1 MGKTKFIMNKPED

-32 NKPRELTKKQQQQ
+32 NKPKELTKKQQQQ

-89 VVMKYNSQAAK
+89 VVMKYNSKVAT
-100 DLSDINKQMMQLLMG
+100 DLADVNKQMMQLLMG
-115 DGYQQIKEQVD
+115 DGYKQIKDQVD
-126 KLVDIVNAD
+126 KLVDVVNAD
-135 TVEQLIRGKLYED
+135 TVEQVIRGKLYED

-211 YARKYSGGLDYESL
+211 YARKYSSGLDYESL

-308 EIAKDMR
+308 EIAKDMK

-325 AMDKI
+325 AMNKI
-330 PEYKGLGGTAKTKP
+330 PEYKGLGGTKAPAKSI
-344 KTTRVKTTTTKKK
+344 KK
-357 TATTKTTKK
+357 TIKK
-366 TTTTAQGGIYTPEER
+366 AVKQRGIYTEEER

-407 ILEALKQAPLDV
+407 ILEALKQAPLEV
-419 QDIYL
+419 QDMYL
-424 SIGEFQRTN
+424 SIGKFQRTN
-433 STGGAFYSLGDKKIH
+433 STGGAFYSPTDKKIH
-448 MSLKDDR
+448 MSLKDER
-455 NLRIRYF
+455 NLRIQF

-472 HEWGHLIDDQGVTK
+472 HEWGHMIDDQATPDDFKMYRFSGG
-486 RSKEYKF
+486 SEPMYN
-493 ADGKELMFAKITM
+493 KITLKN
-506 DTAVKPTGLAQSFER
+506 AIKPTGLAQSFER
-521 DMNNWKAKWVEEK
+521 DMKNWQAKWVQEK
-534 FQGKKTLADTPA
+534 FHGKKTLENTPA
-546 PLVNG
+546 ALVNG
-551 KFADFLQQNEVFTIA
+551 KFADFLHDNEVFTIA
-566 LQDAARGMSKGAV
+566 LQDAAKGMSAGAV
-579 KTKWGHDTN
+579 KTKWGHDAK

-593 AVGNINEYEAA
+593 QDGNISAYESA

-638 SYEKIVKKTLK
+638 SYDKLVKDTLK
-649 TIKK
+649 QFKK

>member
-1 MAKTKFIMDRAED
+1 MGRTEFSGVGNTQNSID
-14 ELNEN
+14 
-19 QREYLKTLNNQLR
+19 YFKTLNGQLN

-89 VVMKYNSQAAK
+89 VVMKYNSKVAT
-100 DLSDINKQMMQLLMG
+100 DLADVNKQMMQLLMG
-115 DGYQQIKEQVD
+115 DGYKQIKDQVD
-126 KLVDIVNAD
+126 KLVDVVNAD
-135 TVEQLIRGKLYED
+135 TVEQVIRGKLYED

-211 YARKYSGGLDYESL
+211 YARKYSSGLDYESL

-325 AMDKI
+325 AMNKI
-330 PEYKGLGGTAKTKP
+330 PEYKGLGGTKAPAKSI
-344 KTTRVKTTTTKKK
+344 KK
-357 TATTKTTKK
+357 TIKK
-366 TTTTAQGGIYTPEER
+366 AVKQRGIYTEEER

-407 ILEALKQAPLDV
+407 ILEALKQAPLEV
-419 QDIYL
+419 QDMYL
-424 SIGEFQRTN
+424 SIGKFQRTN
-433 STGGAFYSLGDKKIH
+433 STGGAFYSPTDKKIH
-448 MSLKDDR
+448 MSLKDER
-455 NLRIRYF
+455 NLRIQF

-472 HEWGHLIDDQGVTK
+472 HEWGHMIDDQATPDDFKMYRFSGG
-486 RSKEYKF
+486 SEPMYN
-493 ADGKELMFAKITM
+493 KITLKN
-506 DTAVKPTGLAQSFER
+506 AIKPTGLAQSFER
-521 DMNNWKAKWVEEK
+521 DMKNWQAKWVQEK
-534 FQGKKTLADTPA
+534 FHGKKTLENTPA
-546 PLVNG
+546 ALVNG
-551 KFADFLQQNEVFTIA
+551 KFADFLHDNEVFTIA
-566 LQDAARGMSKGAV
+566 LQDAAKGMSAGAV
-579 KTKWGHDTN
+579 KTKWGHDAK

-593 AVGNINEYEAA
+593 QDGNISAYESA

-638 SYEKIVKKTLK
+638 SYDKLVKDTLK
-649 TIKK
+649 QFKK

>member
-1 MAKTKFIMDRAED
+1 MGRTEFSGVGNTQNSID
-14 ELNEN
+14 
-19 QREYLKTLNNQLR
+19 YLKTLNGQLN
-32 NKPRELTKKQQQQ
+32 NKPKELTKKQQQQ

-72 KNLTAAYS
+72 KNLTASYS

-89 VVMKYNSQAAK
+89 VVMKYNSKVAK

-211 YARKYSGGLDYESL
+211 YARKYSSGLDYESL

-325 AMDKI
+325 AMNKI
-330 PEYKGLGGTAKTKP
+330 PEYKGLGGTKTPAKSI
-344 KTTRVKTTTTKKK
+344 KK
-357 TATTKTTKK
+357 TIKK
-366 TTTTAQGGIYTPEER
+366 AVKQRGIYTTEER

-407 ILEALKQAPLDV
+407 ILEALKQAPLEV
-419 QDIYL
+419 QDMYL
-424 SIGEFQRTN
+424 SIGKFQRTN
-433 STGGAFYSLGDKKIH
+433 STGGAFYSPTDKKIH
-448 MSLKDDR
+448 MSLKDER
-455 NLRIRYF
+455 NLRIQF

-472 HEWGHLIDDQGVTK
+472 HEWGHMIDDQATPDDFKMYRFSGG
-486 RSKEYKF
+486 SEPMYN
-493 ADGKELMFAKITM
+493 KITLKN
-506 DTAVKPTGLAQSFER
+506 AIKPTGLAQSFER
-521 DMNNWKAKWVEEK
+521 DMKNWQAKWVQEK
-534 FQGKKTLADTPA
+534 FHGKKTLENTPA
-546 PLVNG
+546 ALVNG
-551 KFADFLQQNEVFTIA
+551 KFADFLHDNEVFTIA
-566 LQDAARGMSKGAV
+566 LQDAAKGMSAGAV
-579 KTKWGHDTN
+579 KTKWGHDLK

-593 AVGNINEYEAA
+593 QDGNISAYESA

-614 EISSSMTQPETRKFL
+614 EISSNMTQPETRKFL

-638 SYEKIVKKTLK
+638 SYDKIVKDTLK
-649 TIKK
+649 QFKK

>member
-1 MAKTKFIMDRAED
+1 MAKTQFISDTQTQNG
-14 ELNEN
+14 L
-19 QREYLKTLNNQLR
+19 EYLETLNKQLR

-58 NRGIKNAYGDSKAV
+58 NRGIKNAYGDSKAI

-89 VVMKYNSQAAK
+89 VVMKYNSKVAN

-115 DGYQQIKEQVD
+115 DEYQQIKDQVD

-135 TVEQLIRGKLYED
+135 TVEQLIRGKVYED

-170 VASCMAEGMSAAD
+170 VVSCMAEGMSAAE

-234 QAQIETI
+234 QSQIETI
-241 NTRKVNPYMGGVKW
+241 NTKKVNPYMGGVKW

-268 NSRDGHIFIVDK
+268 NERDGHIFIVDK
-280 EDIPLDHPN
+280 DDIPLDHPN

-330 PEYKGLGGTAKTKP
+330 PEYKGLGGTAKTKTKT
-344 KTTRVKTTTTKKK
+344 KTTRVKTTKSKAAK
-357 TATTKTTKK
+357 
-366 TTTTAQGGIYTPEER
+366 GGIYTEEER
-381 AAKYT
+381 AAKYV

-419 QDIYL
+419 QDMYL
-424 SIGEFQRTN
+424 SIGKFQRTN
-433 STGGAFYSLGDKKIH
+433 STGGAFYSPTDKKIH
-448 MSLKDDR
+448 MSLKDER
-455 NLRIRYF
+455 NLRINNF

-472 HEWGHLIDDQGVTK
+472 HEWGHMIDDQGTPDDFK
-486 RSKEYKF
+486 MYRFSGGSEPMYS
-493 ADGKELMFAKITM
+493 KITLKN
-506 DTAVKPTGLAQSFER
+506 AIKPTGLAQSFER

-534 FQGKKTLADTPA
+534 FHGKKTLDNTPA

-551 KFADFLQQNEVFTIA
+551 KFADFLHANEVHTIA
-566 LQDAARGMSKGAV
+566 LQDAAKGMSLGAV
-579 KTKWGHDTN
+579 KTRWGHDLK

-593 AVGNINEYEAA
+593 QDGNISAYESA
-604 CIEVSSELWA
+604 CVEVSSELWA
-614 EISSSMTQPETRKFL
+614 EINSSMTQPETRKFL

-638 SYEKIVKKTLK
+638 SYDKIVKDTLK
-649 TIKK
+649 QFKK

>member
-1 MAKTKFIMDRAED
+1 MGRTEFDGNRNTQNAID
-14 ELNEN
+14 
-19 QREYLKTLNNQLR
+19 YLKTLNGQLN
-32 NKPRELTKKQQQQ
+32 NKPKELTKKQQQQ

-100 DLSDINKQMMQLLMG
+100 DLSDTNKQMMQLLMG
-115 DGYQQIKEQVD
+115 DGYQQIKDQVD

-135 TVEQLIRGKLYED
+135 TVEQLIRGKVYED

-183 MAENLKQFAMGG
+183 MAENLKEFAMGG

-211 YARKYSGGLDYESL
+211 YARKYSSGLDYESL

-308 EIAKDMR
+308 EIAKDMK

-325 AMDKI
+325 AMNKI
-330 PEYKGLGGTAKTKP
+330 PEYKGLGGTKAPAKSI
-344 KTTRVKTTTTKKK
+344 KK
-357 TATTKTTKK
+357 TIKK
-366 TTTTAQGGIYTPEER
+366 AVKQRGIYTEEER

-407 ILEALKQAPLDV
+407 ILEALKQAPLEV
-419 QDIYL
+419 QDMYL
-424 SIGEFQRTN
+424 SIGKFQRTN
-433 STGGAFYSLGDKKIH
+433 STGGAFYSPTDKKIH
-448 MSLKDDR
+448 MSLKDER
-455 NLRIRYF
+455 NLRIQF

-472 HEWGHLIDDQGVTK
+472 HEWGHMIDDQATPDDFKMYRFSGG
-486 RSKEYKF
+486 SEPMYS
-493 ADGKELMFAKITM
+493 KITLKN
-506 DTAVKPTGLAQSFER
+506 AIKPTGLAQAFER

-534 FQGKKTLADTPA
+534 FHGKKTLDNTPA
-546 PLVNG
+546 PLING
-551 KFADFLQQNEVFTIA
+551 KFADFLHDNEVFTIA
-566 LQDAARGMSKGAV
+566 LQDAAKGMSAGAV
-579 KTKWGHDTN
+579 KTKWGHDAK

-593 AVGNINEYEAA
+593 QDGNISAYESA

-638 SYEKIVKKTLK
+638 SYDKLVKDTLK
-649 TIKK
+649 QFKK

>member
-1 MAKTKFIMDRAED
+1 MGRTEFDGNRNTQNAID
-14 ELNEN
+14 
-19 QREYLKTLNNQLR
+19 YLKTLNGQLN
-32 NKPRELTKKQQQQ
+32 NKPKELTKKQQQQ

-89 VVMKYNSQAAK
+89 VVMKYNSKVAK

-126 KLVDIVNAD
+126 KLVDIVNTD

-211 YARKYSGGLDYESL
+211 YARKYSSGLDYESL

-308 EIAKDMR
+308 EIAKDMK

-325 AMDKI
+325 AMNKI
-330 PEYKGLGGTAKTKP
+330 PEYKGLGGTKAPAKSI
-344 KTTRVKTTTTKKK
+344 KK
-357 TATTKTTKK
+357 TIKK
-366 TTTTAQGGIYTPEER
+366 AVKQRGIYTEEER

-407 ILEALKQAPLDV
+407 ILEALKQAPLEV
-419 QDIYL
+419 QDMYL
-424 SIGEFQRTN
+424 SIGKFQRTN
-433 STGGAFYSLGDKKIH
+433 STGGAFYSPTDKKIH
-448 MSLKDDR
+448 MSLKDER
-455 NLRIRYF
+455 NLRIQF

-472 HEWGHLIDDQGVTK
+472 HEWGHMIDDQATPDDFKMYRFSGG
-486 RSKEYKF
+486 SEPMYS
-493 ADGKELMFAKITM
+493 KITLKN
-506 DTAVKPTGLAQSFER
+506 AIKPTGLAQAFER

-534 FQGKKTLADTPA
+534 FHGKKTLDNTPA

-551 KFADFLQQNEVFTIA
+551 KFADFLHDNEVFTIA
-566 LQDAARGMSKGAV
+566 LQDAAKGMSAGAV
-579 KTKWGHDTN
+579 KTKWGHDAK

-593 AVGNINEYEAA
+593 QDGNISAYESA

-638 SYEKIVKKTLK
+638 SYDKIVKDTLK
-649 TIKK
+649 QFKK

>member
-1 MAKTKFIMDRAED
+1 MGRTEFDGNRNTQNAID
-14 ELNEN
+14 
-19 QREYLKTLNNQLR
+19 YLKTLNGQLN

-89 VVMKYNSQAAK
+89 VVMKYNSKVAT
-100 DLSDINKQMMQLLMG
+100 DLADVNKQMMQLLMG
-115 DGYQQIKEQVD
+115 DGYKQIKDQVD
-126 KLVDIVNAD
+126 KLVDVVNAD
-135 TVEQLIRGKLYED
+135 TVEQVIRGKLYED

-308 EIAKDMR
+308 EIAKDMK

-325 AMDKI
+325 AMNKI
-330 PEYKGLGGTAKTKP
+330 PEYKGLGGTKAPAKSI
-344 KTTRVKTTTTKKK
+344 KK
-357 TATTKTTKK
+357 TIKK
-366 TTTTAQGGIYTPEER
+366 AVKQRGIYTEEER

-407 ILEALKQAPLDV
+407 ILEALKQAPLEV
-419 QDIYL
+419 QDMYL
-424 SIGEFQRTN
+424 SIGKFQRTN
-433 STGGAFYSLGDKKIH
+433 STGGAFYSPTDKKIH
-448 MSLKDDR
+448 MSLKDER
-455 NLRIRYF
+455 NLRIQF

-472 HEWGHLIDDQGVTK
+472 HEWGHMIDDQATPDDFKMYRFSGG
-486 RSKEYKF
+486 SEPMYS
-493 ADGKELMFAKITM
+493 KITLKN
-506 DTAVKPTGLAQSFER
+506 AIKPTGLAQAFER

-534 FQGKKTLADTPA
+534 FHGKKTLDNTPA

-551 KFADFLQQNEVFTIA
+551 KFADFLHDNEVFTIA
-566 LQDAARGMSKGAV
+566 LQDAAKGMSAGAV
-579 KTKWGHDTN
+579 KTKWGHDAK

-593 AVGNINEYEAA
+593 QDGNISAYESA

-638 SYEKIVKKTLK
+638 SYDKIVKDTLK
-649 TIKK
+649 QFKKK

>member
-1 MAKTKFIMDRAED
+1 MGRTEFDGNRNTQNAID
-14 ELNEN
+14 
-19 QREYLKTLNNQLR
+19 YLKTLNGQLN
-32 NKPRELTKKQQQQ
+32 NKPKELTKKQQQQ

-72 KNLTAAYS
+72 KNLTASYS

-89 VVMKYNSQAAK
+89 VVMKYNSKVAK

-211 YARKYSGGLDYESL
+211 YARKYSSGLDYESL

-325 AMDKI
+325 AMNKI
-330 PEYKGLGGTAKTKP
+330 PEYKGLGGTKQPAKSI
-344 KTTRVKTTTTKKK
+344 KK
-357 TATTKTTKK
+357 TIKK
-366 TTTTAQGGIYTPEER
+366 AVKQRGIYTEEER

-419 QDIYL
+419 QDMYL

-433 STGGAFYSLGDKKIH
+433 STGGAFYSPTDKKIH
-448 MSLKDDR
+448 MSLKDER
-455 NLRIRYF
+455 NLRIQF

-472 HEWGHLIDDQGVTK
+472 HEWGHMIDDQATPDDFKMYRFSGG
-486 RSKEYKF
+486 SEPMYN
-493 ADGKELMFAKITM
+493 KITLKN
-506 DTAVKPTGLAQSFER
+506 AIKPTGLAQSFER
-521 DMNNWKAKWVEEK
+521 DMKNWQAKWVQEK
-534 FQGKKTLADTPA
+534 FHGKKTLENTPA
-546 PLVNG
+546 ALVNG
-551 KFADFLQQNEVFTIA
+551 KFADFLHDNEVFTIA
-566 LQDAARGMSKGAV
+566 LQDAAKGMSAGAV
-579 KTKWGHDTN
+579 KTKWGHDAK

-593 AVGNINEYEAA
+593 QDGNISAYESA

-638 SYEKIVKKTLK
+638 SYDKLVKDTLK
-649 TIKK
+649 QFKK